1 MTIAIAGKNEIACR
15 FLEYLKTNTSYS
27 KHQLLAVINSTDNS
41 QHSWQRSFN
50 LVANDLGVQVV
61 IESELYGITDLI
73 FISLE
78 YDRIIRPDKFATREL
93 FNVHFSLLPAYKG
106 MYTSIIPILNG
117 EKYSGVTL
125 HRIDKGIDTGDIIAQ
140 KKIHISS
147 TSTSEELYYELLEK
161 GYQLIVSN
169 IDSLIEM
176 TYSAEPQSYLGSSY
190 FSKAAIDFQNIP
202 ISAVQTAFQV
212 EKFVRAFCFRPY
224 QRPKWKSSDIDIA
237 YILEQTS
244 TYKPGTIIN
253 EDAFQFIISTIDYDI
268 KLIKA
273 KDEELLEYVRAG
285 EITRLKE
292 YRALGGRICSK
303 NQLGWDVAIVAA
315 YSGNYDILEWALA
328 NGISKTTVNYN
339 GTTLPMYL
347 LSHGERVDDFSL
359 LRRFL
364 KEQDID
370 LKIKDYS
377 GFTVMDYALKRGIK
391 QAVQILNECNL

>member
-15 FLEYLKTNTSYS
+15 FLEYLKTNNSYS

-41 QHSWQRSFN
+41 QHSWQRSFK
-50 LVANDLGVQVV
+50 LVANDLGVEVV
-61 IESELYGITDLI
+61 TESELYEINDLI

-78 YDRIIRPDKFATREL
+78 YDRIIRPDKFASCEL
-93 FNVHFSLLPAYKG
+93 FNIHFSLLPEYKG

-176 TYSAEPQSYLGSSY
+176 TYSAEPQSCLGSSY

-202 ISAVQTAFQV
+202 ISSVQTAFQV

-224 QRPKWKSSDIDIA
+224 QRPKWKNSDIDIA

-244 TYKPGTIIN
+244 TYKPGTIIH

-285 EITRLKE
+285 EIERLKE
-292 YRALGGRICSK
+292 YRGLGGRICSK

-315 YSGNYDILEWALA
+315 YAGNYDILEWALA

-347 LSHGERVDDFSL
+347 LSHGEKVHDFSL

-364 KEQDID
+364 KEQDINVN
-370 LKIKDYS
+370 IKDYS

-391 QAVQILNECNL
+391 QAVQILNEYK

>member
-15 FLEYLKTNTSYS
+15 FLEYLKTNNSYS
-27 KHQLLAVINSTDNS
+27 KHQLLAVINSSDNS

-50 LVANDLGVQVV
+50 LVANDLGVEVV

-78 YDRIIRPDKFATREL
+78 YDRIIRPDKFASREL

-140 KKIHISS
+140 KKTHISS

-176 TYSAEPQSYLGSSY
+176 TYSTEPQSCLGSSY

-202 ISAVQTAFQV
+202 ISAVQTAFQL

-224 QRPKWKSSDIDIA
+224 QRPKWKSSDIDFA
-237 YILEQTS
+237 YILEQPS

-253 EDAFQFIISTIDYDI
+253 EDAFQLIISTIDYDV

-285 EITRLKE
+285 EVTRLKE

-315 YSGNYDILEWALA
+315 YAGNYDILEWALA

-347 LSHGERVDDFSL
+347 LSCGERVDDFSL

-364 KEQDID
+364 NEQDID
-370 LKIKDYS
+370 LNIKDYS

-391 QAVQILNECNL
+391 KAVQILNEYN